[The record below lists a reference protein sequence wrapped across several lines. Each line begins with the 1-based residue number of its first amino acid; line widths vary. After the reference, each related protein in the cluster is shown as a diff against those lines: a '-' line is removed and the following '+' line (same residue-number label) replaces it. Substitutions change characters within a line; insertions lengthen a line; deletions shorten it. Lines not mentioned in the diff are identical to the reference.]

1 VRVFEDMVRFRRSL
15 IASCA
20 TVPFALFVLSGFA
33 GAAEPAGDIVRGTVL
48 ETMSA
53 SDYTYVRIDG
63 GSGEVWAAG
72 PHTDV
77 KVGDTVSFRR
87 GTEMRAFRSNAL
99 DRTFQSI
106 QFVDRISVGQGT
118 AAAPIAPAPAH
129 GAPRADA
136 APPPKHGAA
145 HEGMTPAPDA
155 DVDVSGISKAAGGKT
170 VAEIFDERTAL
181 AGKEVVVR
189 GKVVKSNP
197 GVMGRNWLH
206 IRDGSKSAGGSND
219 LTVTTADSAKVS
231 DTVLVRGTVATDQD
245 FGLGYRYDVLLERSK
260 VTVE

>member
-1 VRVFEDMVRFRRSL
+1 MQVFEDMVRFRRSL

-20 TVPFALFVLSGFA
+20 AVPFALLVLGGFA
-33 GAAEPAGDIVRGTVL
+33 AAAEPAGEIVRGTVL
-48 ETMSA
+48 ETMNA
-53 SDYTYVRIDG
+53 SNYTYVRIDG
-63 GSGEVWAAG
+63 GSVEVWAAG

-106 QFVDRISVGQGT
+106 QFVDRISVGHGT
-118 AAAPIAPAPAH
+118 TAAPIVPAPAH

-136 APPPKHGAA
+136 APPPKHGFA
-145 HEGMTPAPDA
+145 HEGLSPAPDA
-155 DVDVSGISKAAGGKT
+155 AIDVSGIGKATGGKT
-170 VAEIFDERTAL
+170 VGEIFDERTAL
-181 AGKEVVVR
+181 VGKEVTVR
-189 GKVVKSNP
+189 GTVVKSNP

-206 IRDGSKSAGGSND
+206 IRDGSTSAEGSND
-219 LTVTTADSAKVS
+219 LTVTTADTAAVS
-231 DTVLVRGTVATDQD
+231 DTVLVRGTVATDKD
-245 FGLGYRYDVLLERSK
+245 FGFGYRYDVMLEESK

>member
-1 VRVFEDMVRFRRSL
+1 MQVFEDMVRFRRSL

-20 TVPFALFVLSGFA
+20 AVPFAFLVLAGFA
-33 GAAEPAGDIVRGTVL
+33 AAAEPAGEIVRGTVL
-48 ETMSA
+48 ETMNA
-53 SDYTYVRIDG
+53 SNYTYVRIDG
-63 GSGEVWAAG
+63 GSVDVWAAG

-118 AAAPIAPAPAH
+118 TAAPIVPAPAH

-136 APPPKHGAA
+136 APPPKQGSA
-145 HEGMTPAPDA
+145 HEGLSPAPEA
-155 DVDVSGISKAAGGKT
+155 DIDVSRIDKATGGKT
-170 VAEIFDERTAL
+170 VGEIFDECTAL
-181 AGKEVVVR
+181 VGKEVTVR

-206 IRDGSKSAGGSND
+206 IRDGSKSAEGSND
-219 LTVTTADSAKVS
+219 LTVTTADTAAVS
-231 DTVLVRGTVATDQD
+231 DTVLVRGTVATDKD
-245 FGLGYRYDVLLERSK
+245 FGFGYRYDVLLEESK